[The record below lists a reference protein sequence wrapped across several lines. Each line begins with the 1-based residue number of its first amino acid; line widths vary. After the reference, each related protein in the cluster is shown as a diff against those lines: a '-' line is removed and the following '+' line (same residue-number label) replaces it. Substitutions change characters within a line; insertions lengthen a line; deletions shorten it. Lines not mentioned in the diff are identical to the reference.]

1 LTVPAPLIECVPNF
15 SEGRREAVLA
25 ALAAS
30 IREVPGVR
38 LLDVSPDPDHNRSVF
53 TLVGRA
59 EAVVEAAYRSAATA
73 LRWIDLGTHHGV
85 HPRIGAVDVIPFVPL
100 HDATMEA
107 CAALARRLAAR
118 LAADFGLPAYL
129 YGAASRNAGRGL
141 ATIRRGGFESLRTE
155 IADPVRHPDYG
166 PARVHPTGG
175 AVAVGARGI
184 LIAFNVDL
192 ASDDL
197 AAARA
202 IAAAV
207 RESSGGLPAVQ
218 AMGVPLASRRL
229 VQVSMNLLNYRRTPP
244 LAAYERV
251 GAEAARRGISISA
264 GELIGCAPRD
274 ALPPDPVTA
283 LRLGSLRPGQILD
296 LEHIART
303 FSGVDEPP
311 AGAAGRP

>member
-1 LTVPAPLIECVPNF
+1 MSLPLIECVPNF
-15 SEGRREAVLA
+15 SEGRREEVLA

-30 IREVPGVR
+30 IRDVPGVH
-38 LLDVSPDPDHNRSVF
+38 LLDVSPDPDHNRSVYTF
-53 TLVGRA
+53 VGRP
-59 EAVVEAAYRSAATA
+59 EAVPEAAYRSAAIA
-73 LRWIDLGTHHGV
+73 LQRVDLRTHQGV

-100 HDATMEA
+100 HDAAIED
-107 CAALARRLAAR
+107 CAVLARRLAGR

-129 YGAASRNAGRGL
+129 YGAASVGAGRIL

-155 IADPVRHPDYG
+155 IAHPGRHPDYG

-175 AVAVGARGI
+175 AVAVGAREI

-192 ASDDL
+192 ASTNL

-218 AMGVPLASRRL
+218 AMGVPLASRGL
-229 VQVSMNLLNYRRTPP
+229 VQVSMNLLDYRRTSLR
-244 LAAYERV
+244 LAFERV
-251 GAEAARRGISISA
+251 GTEAARRGIAISA
-264 GELIGCAPRD
+264 GELVGCAPRD
-274 ALPPDPVTA
+274 ALPPDPVAA
-283 LRLGSLRPGQILD
+283 LRLRRLRPEQILD
-296 LEHIART
+296 LEQIVGA
-303 FSGVDEPP
+303 FSTVEEPP